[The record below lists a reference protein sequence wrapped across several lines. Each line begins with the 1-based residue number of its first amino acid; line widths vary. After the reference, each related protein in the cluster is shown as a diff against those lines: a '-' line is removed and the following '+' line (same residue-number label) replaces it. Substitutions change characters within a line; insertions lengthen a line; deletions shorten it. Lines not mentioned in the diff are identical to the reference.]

1 MTLPTIKVGIQ
12 GVASMT
18 VDELLEQ
25 YAAGVLNFNGVDLAE
40 ANLSGAKL
48 SGVNLSD
55 ANLSIVNL
63 SGANLS
69 EANLSNTKLNVARLS
84 GANLCSAILN
94 NASLNVANLIRA
106 DLARAQ
112 LKGTSLIR
120 AELIR
125 ADLSRADLLEA
136 NLTSA
141 DLREAT
147 LRQANLRHA
156 NLSETLLKG
165 ASLTGANLEMA
176 NLNASDLS
184 RCDISGANLR
194 DAELRQANLRH
205 ANLSGADLSG
215 ANLRWADLSGANLRW
230 ADLSGA
236 KLSGATLIGADLSN
250 ANLTNTIVIHADL
263 TQAKLIRAEWIGADL
278 TGATLTGAKLYAT
291 SRFGLKTEGMICEWV
306 DLSPAGDRSIIQN
319 FHSQESRDFFNE
331 TPPTIRIIVDAAI
344 EHEANFALAGAYYQI
359 AQEYRGLKQPPSME
373 SGSRRTVFTFHLDSD
388 EALLPTAYIAILPF
402 LDAVSTQKN
411 ISRMMEMINNEVVE
425 NQNLKSLKSPQ
436 IIKELNILVEQAMSQ
451 ATTIKQMKKNIEV
464 AAKLNFCKA
473 PSQIILTNSSAHTL
487 IVHDN
492 PLFGKRFINRSAL
505 NAASAYDDISSEAT
519 KYILPSLNMVIDFV
533 KGFHY
538 ISH

>member
-18 VDELLEQ
+18 VEELLEQ
-25 YAAGVLNFNGVDLAE
+25 YAAGVLNFSGVDLPE
-40 ANLSGAKL
+40 ANLSGVKL

-69 EANLSNTKLNVARLS
+69 EANLSNAKLNVARLS

-106 DLARAQ
+106 DLSRAQ
-112 LKGTSLIR
+112 LRGASLIR
-120 AELIR
+120 AELVR

-136 NLTSA
+136 DLTGA

-156 NLSETLLKG
+156 NLSETILRG
-165 ASLTGANLEMA
+165 ASLTGANFEMA

-184 RCDISGANLR
+184 RSDLSGANLR
-194 DAELRQANLRH
+194 DAELRQANFSH

-215 ANLRWADLSGANLRW
+215 ANLRWADFSGANLRW

-236 KLSGATLIGADLSN
+236 KLSGADLIGADLSN
-250 ANLTNTIVIHADL
+250 ANLTNTSLVHANL

-291 SRFGLKTEGMICEWV
+291 SRFGLKTEGMVCEWV
-306 DLSPAGDRSIIQN
+306 DLSPNGDRSIVQN
-319 FHSQESRDFFNE
+319 FHSEESRDFFNE
-331 TPPTIRIIVDAAI
+331 TPPTIRIIVDAAL
-344 EHEANFALAGAYYQI
+344 EHEANFAIAGAYYQI
-359 AQEYRGLKQPPSME
+359 AQEYRGLKQPPSIE
-373 SGSRRTVFTFHLDSD
+373 SGRRRTIFTFYVDSD
-388 EALLPTAYIAILPF
+388 EALFLTAYIVILPF
-402 LDAVSTQKN
+402 LDAASTQKN
-411 ISRMMEMINNEVVE
+411 ISSIVEMINSEVVA
-425 NQNLKSLKSPQ
+425 NQNLKSLKSPHIVKQ
-436 IIKELNILVEQAMSQ
+436 LNTLLERAMNQAK
-451 ATTIKQMKKNIEV
+451 TIKQMKKNIEV

-473 PSQIILTNSSAHTL
+473 PTQIVLTNSSAHTL
-487 IVHDN
+487 IVYDHPN
-492 PLFGKRFINRSAL
+492 FGKRFINRSAL
-505 NAASAYDDISSEAT
+505 NASAYDISSDST
-519 KYILPSLNMVIDFV
+519 KNILPSLDIIIDFV

>member
-1 MTLPTIKVGIQ
+1 MIPTIKVGIQ

-18 VDELLEQ
+18 VEELLEQ
-25 YAAGVLNFNGVDLAE
+25 YAAGVLNFNGVDLSE

-69 EANLSNTKLNVARLS
+69 EANLSNAKLNVARLS
-84 GANLCSAILN
+84 GANLSSAILN
-94 NASLNVANLIRA
+94 NASLNVTNLIRA
-106 DLARAQ
+106 DLSRAQ

-156 NLSETLLKG
+156 NLSEAVLKG

-194 DAELRQANLRH
+194 DAELRQAILRH

-250 ANLTNTIVIHADL
+250 ANLTNTIFIHADL

-319 FHSQESRDFFNE
+319 FHSQDSRDFFNE

-373 SGSRRTVFTFHLDSD
+373 SGARRTVFTFHVDSD
-388 EALLPTAYIAILPF
+388 EALFSTAYIAILPF

-411 ISRMMEMINNEVVE
+411 ISRIVEMINNEVVG

-436 IIKELNILVEQAMSQ
+436 IMEKLNIFIEQAMSQ

-464 AAKLNFCKA
+464 AGKLNFCKA
-473 PSQIILTNSSAHTL
+473 PTQIILTNSSAHTL
-487 IVHDN
+487 IAHDN
-492 PLFGKRFINRSAL
+492 PQFGKRFINRSAL
-505 NAASAYDDISSEAT
+505 NASAYDDISNEAT
-519 KYILPSLNMVIDFV
+519 KYILPSLNMVMDFV

-538 ISH
+538 ISY

>member
-1 MTLPTIKVGIQ
+1 
-12 GVASMT
+12 MT
-18 VDELLEQ
+18 VEELLEQ
-25 YAAGVLNFNGVDLAE
+25 YAAGVLNFSGVDLPE
-40 ANLSGAKL
+40 ANLSGVKL

-69 EANLSNTKLNVARLS
+69 EANLSNAKLNVARLS

-106 DLARAQ
+106 DLSRAQ
-112 LKGTSLIR
+112 LRGASLIR

-136 NLTSA
+136 DLTSA

-156 NLSETLLKG
+156 NLSETILKG

-184 RCDISGANLR
+184 RSDLSGANLR
-194 DAELRQANLRH
+194 DAELRQANLSH

-215 ANLRWADLSGANLRW
+215 ANLRWADLSGA
-230 ADLSGA
+230 
-236 KLSGATLIGADLSN
+236 KLSGADLIGADLSN
-250 ANLTNTIVIHADL
+250 ANLTNTSLVHANL

-291 SRFGLKTEGMICEWV
+291 SRFGLKTEGMVCEWV
-306 DLSPAGDRSIIQN
+306 DLSPAGDRSIVQN
-319 FHSQESRDFFNE
+319 FHSEESRDFFNE
-331 TPPTIRIIVDAAI
+331 TPPTIRIIVDAAL
-344 EHEANFALAGAYYQI
+344 EHEANFAIAGAYYQI
-359 AQEYRGLKQPPSME
+359 AQEYRGLKQPPSIE
-373 SGSRRTVFTFHLDSD
+373 SGRRRTIFTFHVDSD
-388 EALLPTAYIAILPF
+388 EALFPTAYIVILPF
-402 LDAVSTQKN
+402 LDAASTQKN
-411 ISRMMEMINNEVVE
+411 ISSIVQMINSDVA
-425 NQNLKSLKSPQ
+425 NQNLKSPHIVKQ
-436 IIKELNILVEQAMSQ
+436 LNTLFEQAMNQ

-473 PSQIILTNSSAHTL
+473 PAQIVLTNSSAHTL
-487 IVHDN
+487 IVYDHPN
-492 PLFGKRFINRSAL
+492 FGKRFINRSAL
-505 NAASAYDDISSEAT
+505 NASAYDMSSDST
-519 KYILPSLNMVIDFV
+519 KSILPSLDIIIDFV

>member
-12 GVASMT
+12 GVAPMT
-18 VDELLEQ
+18 VEELLEQ

-48 SGVNLSD
+48 TGVNLSN

-69 EANLSNTKLNVARLS
+69 EANLSNAKLNVARLS

-106 DLARAQ
+106 DLNRAQ
-112 LKGTSLIR
+112 LRGALLIR

-156 NLSETLLKG
+156 NLSEAVLKG

-184 RCDISGANLR
+184 RCDLSGANLR
-194 DAELRQANLRH
+194 DTELRQANLSH
-205 ANLSGADLSG
+205 TNLSGADLSG

-236 KLSGATLIGADLSN
+236 KLSGASLSGADLSN
-250 ANLTNTIVIHADL
+250 ANLTNTIFIHANL

-319 FHSQESRDFFNE
+319 FHAEDSRDFFNE
-331 TPPTIRIIVDAAI
+331 TPPTIRIIVDAAL

-373 SGSRRTVFTFHLDSD
+373 SGRRRTVFTFYLESD
-388 EALLPTAYIAILPF
+388 EALFPTAYIVILPF

-411 ISRMMEMINNEVVE
+411 ISRMVEMINNEVVA

-436 IIKELNILVEQAMSQ
+436 SVKELNILIEQAMSQ

-473 PSQIILTNSSAHTL
+473 PTQIILTNSSAHTL
-487 IVHDN
+487 IAHDN
-492 PLFGKRFINRSAL
+492 PHFGKRFINRSAL
-505 NAASAYDDISSEAT
+505 NASAYDDTSSEAT
-519 KYILPSLNMVIDFV
+519 KYILPSLNMVMDFV
-533 KGFHY
+533 KGFHN
-538 ISH
+538 ISY

>member
-1 MTLPTIKVGIQ
+1 MIPTIKVGIQ

-18 VDELLEQ
+18 VEELLEQ

-69 EANLSNTKLNVARLS
+69 EANLSNAKLNVARLS

-106 DLARAQ
+106 DLSRAQ

-125 ADLSRADLLEA
+125 ADLSRADLSEA
-136 NLTSA
+136 DLTSA

-156 NLSETLLKG
+156 NLSEAVLKG

-205 ANLSGADLSG
+205 ANLSGSDLSG

-250 ANLTNTIVIHADL
+250 ANLTNTIFIHADL

-278 TGATLTGAKLYAT
+278 TGSTLTGAKLYAT

-319 FHSQESRDFFNE
+319 FHSQESREFFNE
-331 TPPTIRIIVDAAI
+331 TPPTIRIIVDTAI

-359 AQEYRGLKQPPSME
+359 AQEYRALKQPPSME
-373 SGSRRTVFTFHLDSD
+373 SGPRRTVFTFHVDSD
-388 EALLPTAYIAILPF
+388 EALFPTAYIAILPF

-411 ISRMMEMINNEVVE
+411 ISRMVEMINNEVIA
-425 NQNLKSLKSPQ
+425 NQNLKSLKSPH
-436 IIKELNILVEQAMSQ
+436 IGKELNIILEQAMSQ

-473 PSQIILTNSSAHTL
+473 PTQIILTNSSAHTL
-487 IVHDN
+487 IAHDN
-492 PLFGKRFINRSAL
+492 PQFGKRFINRSAL
-505 NAASAYDDISSEAT
+505 NASAYNDISSEAT

-538 ISH
+538 VGH

>member
-1 MTLPTIKVGIQ
+1 
-12 GVASMT
+12 MT
-18 VDELLEQ
+18 VEELLEQ

-48 SGVNLSD
+48 SGVNLSN

-69 EANLSNTKLNVARLS
+69 EANLSNAKLNVARLS

-106 DLARAQ
+106 DLSRAQ
-112 LKGTSLIR
+112 LRGALLIR

-156 NLSETLLKG
+156 NLSEAVLKG
-165 ASLTGANLEMA
+165 GSLTGANLEMA

-184 RCDISGANLR
+184 RCDLSGANLR
-194 DAELRQANLRH
+194 DTELRQANLSH
-205 ANLSGADLSG
+205 TNLSGADLSG

-250 ANLTNTIVIHADL
+250 ANLTNTVFIHANL
-263 TQAKLIRAEWIGADL
+263 TQVKLIRAEWIGADL

-319 FHSQESRDFFNE
+319 FHAEDSRDFFNE
-331 TPPTIRIIVDAAI
+331 TPPTIRIIVDAAL

-373 SGSRRTVFTFHLDSD
+373 SGRRRTVFTFHLDSD
-388 EALLPTAYIAILPF
+388 EALFPTAYIVILPF

-411 ISRMMEMINNEVVE
+411 ISRMVEMINNEVVV

-436 IIKELNILVEQAMSQ
+436 SVKELSILIEQAMSQ

-473 PSQIILTNSSAHTL
+473 PTQIILTNSSAQTL
-487 IVHDN
+487 IAHDN
-492 PLFGKRFINRSAL
+492 PHFGKRFINRSAL
-505 NAASAYDDISSEAT
+505 NASAYDDTSSEAT
-519 KYILPSLNMVIDFV
+519 KYILPSLNMVMDFV
-533 KGFHY
+533 KGFHNIN
-538 ISH
+538 ISY